1 MERRGKQYSR
11 QCGGLR
17 KLDGVRHGFWM
28 RKLRVAESRI
38 CNGIGGFGLGD
49 ETDLAAG

>member
-17 KLDGVRHGFWM
+17 TLDGVGHGFWM
-28 RKLRVAESRI
+28 RKLRVVESRI
-38 CNGIGGFGLGD
+38 CNGNGGFGMRG
-49 ETDLAAG
+49 EPFFGVR